1 MAATAGLAPKA
12 ARGRASAGGAFRGG
26 SQRLTPAHAISPARQ
41 AARTSSRAPLR
52 VSVALVEIPSL
63 SSDVGYSLAYS
74 TIGASAV
81 GFIGTF
87 LIAPRF
93 RSSFKEEESW
103 LTMYD
108 DLVDAKT
115 RTISPEEAA
124 RKRGAVLLD
133 VRLANKAAAAMA
145 DGSLN
150 IPL

>member
-93 RSSFKEEESW
+93 RSSFK
-103 LTMYD
+103 
-108 DLVDAKT
+108 
-115 RTISPEEAA
+115 
-124 RKRGAVLLD
+124 
-133 VRLANKAAAAMA
+133 VRRQRNF
-145 DGSLN
+145 GHH
-150 IPL
+150 